1 MTPNNPDNTINDAAI
16 LQEIKK
22 RLEEEPHLDENG
34 ITIEVNGGLVLLKG
48 KTDTEE
54 EKYLA
59 QKIAASVP
67 GVSKVENHLHIGF
80 GIANTLSKIVSN
92 ISGTADEIEK
102 KNDKKP
108 PGI

>member
-1 MTPNNPDNTINDAAI
+1 MTDDTRNDAVI

-22 RLEEEPHLDENG
+22 RLEEDPHLDENG
-34 ITIEVNGGLVLLKG
+34 ITIEVNDGLVFLKG
-48 KTDTEE
+48 KIDTEE

-67 GVSKVENHLHIGF
+67 GVSNVENHLHLGF
-80 GIANTLSKIVSN
+80 GLANTLSKIVSN
-92 ISGTADEIEK
+92 ISGPEDEIEK

-108 PGI
+108 EA

>member
-1 MTPNNPDNTINDAAI
+1 MKPGNPDNSRNDAVI

-22 RLEEEPHLDENG
+22 RLEEDPHLDENG
-34 ITIEVNGGLVLLKG
+34 IIIEVNGGLVFLKG
-48 KTDTEE
+48 KVDTEE

-92 ISGTADEIEK
+92 LSDPEDEIEK
-102 KNDKKP
+102 KKDKE
-108 PGI
+108 